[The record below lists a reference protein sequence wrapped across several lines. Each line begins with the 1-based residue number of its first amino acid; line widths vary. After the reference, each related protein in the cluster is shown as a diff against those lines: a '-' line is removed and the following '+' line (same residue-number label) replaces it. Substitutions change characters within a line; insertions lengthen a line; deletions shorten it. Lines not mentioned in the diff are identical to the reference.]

1 MPAGWRDLEEI
12 EAIRRELVSFLE
24 DEFGRKPLWG
34 VKDPRLCRLLPL
46 WLDVLE
52 ELGAEPLFVVVV
64 RNPLEVARSLEER
77 DRFSASKCLL
87 LYMAEM
93 LAAIPP
99 YSREAPGVRVV
110 RAAARGLALS
120 RGRARQA
127 VGGRVAPCPRE
138 PAHEIDAFLRPSERH
153 HRHDVADL
161 RDEVRLPDWCVA
173 LHEALEQASRGHDQG
188 LDAAVRRAHESFA
201 SVTALFMP
209 ELEALEK
216 EKARVEQRAA
226 RAESELFKVQ
236 RQLTSILSSRLY
248 RFTRPFRHT
257 WHGLARF
264 RK

>member
-1 MPAGWRDLEEI
+1 
-12 EAIRRELVSFLE
+12 VSYARLLE
-24 DEFGRKPLWG
+24 DWRSA
-34 VKDPRLCRLLPL
+34 VA
-46 WLDVLE
+46 
-52 ELGAEPLFVVVV
+52 ELG
-64 RNPLEVARSLEER
+64 RQLEVEWPHAPE
-77 DRFSASKCLL
+77 
-87 LYMAEM
+87 
-93 LAAIPP
+93 
-99 YSREAPGVRVV
+99 SR
-110 RAAARGLALS
+110 
-120 RGRARQA
+120 
-127 VGGRVAPCPRE
+127 
-138 PAHEIDAFLRPSERH
+138 AHEIDAFLRPSERH